1 MTEES
6 ELSEL
11 SEKSELSELSDLS
24 EKNAKSE
31 AGEKSKANV
40 VARVLIVDDEEAIC
54 SAFQRFFRARG
65 WTVETVSAGGEG
77 LARYAESPFDVVF
90 LDVRLPDGSGLD
102 FLRTFRENDPEAR
115 VILITAFGDMDVIL
129 NAAKAQAF
137 EYLPKPI
144 DLDDAFALAERAV
157 VRHETPPEESPEK
170 PSGLL
175 VGRSTVMQRVFKQ
188 IARLAHS
195 DASVLI
201 LGATG
206 TGKEMVARAIH
217 ENSDRQAAPFVAVNC
232 GSLPESLVESELF
245 GHVRGAFTGADSDRT
260 GRFEAADGGTL
271 LLDEIG
277 DLPPPAQVKLLRV
290 LDSGLIERVGS
301 VQSKKLDV
309 RILAATNRN
318 LEEAIDEGRF
328 RSDLYYRIA
337 TVRIEIPPLAKR
349 KDDIRELITHFI
361 SATSRK
367 TGTAFSFDDE
377 FLAALLGYNW
387 PGNVRELRNA
397 VEYACLMSPNGRLTA
412 ADLDGAVRLEPA
424 SPARRQQLR
433 DAYLDTFEFT
443 PGEALDEA
451 VGLVEEEMIRRALDL
466 TGGNRSEAA
475 AWLGIHRNT
484 LRSKLK
490 EVEEGE

>member
-1 MTEES
+1 MIEES
-6 ELSEL
+6 
-11 SEKSELSELSDLS
+11 
-24 EKNAKSE
+24 A
-31 AGEKSKANV
+31 A
-40 VARVLIVDDEEAIC
+40 ARVLVIDDEEAIC
-54 SAFQRFFRARG
+54 SAFKRFFQARG
-65 WTVETVSAGGEG
+65 WTVETVSTGHEG
-77 LARYAESPFDVVF
+77 LTQYVASPFDVVF

-102 FLRTFRENDPEAR
+102 FLRTLREHDPEAR
-115 VILITAFGDMDVIL
+115 IILITAFGDMDVIL

-157 VRHETPPEESPEK
+157 VRPEAVSEEPPAA
-170 PSGLL
+170 PSGSL
-175 VGRSTVMQRVFKQ
+175 VGRSTVMQHVFKQ

-217 ENSDRQAAPFVAVNC
+217 ENSERHAAPFVAVNC

-277 DLPPPAQVKLLRV
+277 DLPPQAQVKLLRV

-301 VQSKKLDV
+301 VESKKLDV

-318 LEEAIDEGRF
+318 LEEAIAEGTF

-337 TVRIEIPPLAKR
+337 TVRIEVPPLAQR
-349 KDDIRELITHFI
+349 KEDIRELVQHFI
-361 SATSRK
+361 SVASKR
-367 TGTAFSFDDE
+367 TGTAFSFDEE
-377 FLAALLGYNW
+377 FLETLAAYNW

-412 ADLDGAVRLEPA
+412 ADLAGEIRSERVSLAQRK
-424 SPARRQQLR
+424 QIR
-433 DAYLDTFEFT
+433 DAYLNTFSFT
-443 PGEALDEA
+443 PGGALDEA
-451 VGLVEEEMIRRALDL
+451 VGPVEEEMIRRALEL

-484 LRSKLK
+484 LRNKLK
-490 EVEEGE
+490 EAGEGEGEGEG